1 MKFLSFSQTKLGS
14 SLSLPACLCVNAR
27 RQAHGWVGTRATS
40 FFLGGVFCRA
50 KYEIRRRRKNRNRK
64 ARAGKNSFPPT
75 PFLFARPSVQLLP
88 REARQSVRVLFKKG
102 SSFVQ
107 QLRPSKAFLKKQE
120 VTMIYNMFAGIV

>member
-75 PFLFARPSVQLLP
+75 PLLFSRPSVRFLP
-88 REARQSVRVLFKKG
+88 RRRRRQTRG
-102 SSFVQ
+102 SLQKS
-107 QLRPSKAFLKKQE
+107 LRGCSLLGA
-120 VTMIYNMFAGIV
+120 